1 MTTERHSARARAYV
15 PAGVWL
21 LGATSLLTDVGTEA
35 IYPLLPLFLVGTLG
49 AGPIALGAIEGLAEA
64 TSSLLKLASGWLSDR
79 SGARRPLV
87 RAGYG
92 LSSAVRPLIA
102 IAGAPWHVLVLRF
115 LDRAG
120 KGIRTA
126 PRDAMLSAMA
136 TPETRGRVFGFH
148 RAMDHVGAILGPL
161 AAVAFLHVAPGEYR
175 TLFALTAIPSLAVI
189 ALLTRLPPDPPF
201 VTAAGQAPPRVSL
214 SEWRTL
220 PPSFHRVLGIVL
232 LFTLGNASD
241 AFLLLRLNDLG
252 ATASG
257 VALAWAALHAVKAV
271 STPIGGLLSDRVGRR
286 TMLAAGWGIYALVY
300 AGFAVATTLEA
311 LIALFLVY
319 GLYYGCVE
327 GPEKALVA
335 ELVSVDRQGI
345 GFGTYH
351 AAVGLAALGSSVLF
365 GVLWSMGG
373 PALAF
378 ATGAALA
385 LIAALLLGRW
395 RQPGER
401 SAAPAPRAPAHR

>member
-1 MTTERHSARARAYV
+1 MTTERPSARARNYV
-15 PAGVWL
+15 PGGVWL
-21 LGATSLLTDVGTEA
+21 LGAVSLLTDIGTEA

-64 TSSLLKLASGWLSDR
+64 TSSLLKLVSGWMSDR

-102 IAGAPWHVLVLRF
+102 LAAAPWHVLVLRF
-115 LDRAG
+115 LDRVG
-120 KGIRTA
+120 KGVRTA
-126 PRDAMLSAMA
+126 PRDAMLAAMA
-136 TPETRGRVFGFH
+136 TPDTRGRVFGFH

-161 AAVAFLHVAPGEYR
+161 AAVAFLQVAPEQYR
-175 TLFALTAIPSLAVI
+175 ALFALTAIPSLVVI
-189 ALLTRLPPDPPF
+189 ALLIRLPPDPPL
-201 VTAAGQAPPRVSL
+201 VAAAGQVPPRVSL
-214 SEWRTL
+214 GEWRTL
-220 PPSFHRVLGIVL
+220 PPSLRRVLVIVL
-232 LFTLGNASD
+232 LFTVGNASD
-241 AFLLLRLNDLG
+241 AFLLLRMSDLG

-257 VALAWAALHAVKAV
+257 VALAWAALHAVKTV

-286 TMLAAGWGIYALVY
+286 TMLVAGWGIYALVY
-300 AGFAVATTLEA
+300 AGFALATTLDA
-311 LIALFLVY
+311 LIALLLVY

-335 ELVSVDRQGI
+335 DLVSVDRQGT

-365 GVLWSMGG
+365 GVLWSTGG

-378 ATGAALA
+378 TTGAALA
-385 LIAALLLGRW
+385 LIAALLLARW
-395 RQPGER
+395 RPPAER